1 MIFLDNASPK
11 AIHIAKSHKADRT
24 SQNLSISMS
33 LPTLKKMLTKLKE
46 MERMK
51 RAQGTTK
58 AISNAGKVVKMKVL
72 NINKQHSRLKRWCN
86 KTPNASYT
94 SR

>member
-1 MIFLDNASPK
+1 MPTQK

-46 MERMK
+46 MVEMK
-51 RAQGTTK
+51 EAQHLTK
-58 AISNAGKVVKMKVL
+58 AIRNADKVL
-72 NINKQHSRLKRWCN
+72 NMNIIATNKICGKLKNDCF
-86 KTPNASYT
+86 KIPHYA
-94 SR
+94 